1 MYVGN
6 CLNAGDFL
14 TVVPVGIPIRL
25 QYNENGN
32 LHKVFLGFEDR
43 NTEITSDVLEI
54 IIHNNIVPLKI
65 GILNGTTWVKGVLY
79 TSELCNNPGLLP
91 DCVQNELLT
100 KFKLNPSKF
109 SFHAGDADSLAT
121 PFHGVVAIRQWLSM
135 SGFKVL
141 PGYLVPTG
149 FDRQGFIDLID
160 TPQYPFQFPLIA
172 SYIISSNAEIKYV
185 STRMT
190 QFIVSRVVKYV
201 DDYGNIK
208 AKIYKKTDDESA
220 NFICVDYTEVVNY
233 NIQTNSLVILDSG
246 YQIIFTSSTDGK
258 IRDKRSNK
266 LECSY
271 CGKSFTIPEEG
282 IAQCPDIHCPSR
294 MLPCIT
300 RFLTV
305 ANLPVPTNE
314 VIRHW
319 IDNKEITCIPDLFT
333 LDLYKSVTVDMTI
346 AKVIKSL
353 VPITIILRDDIFTLF
368 ANKCS
373 NSLKSVEYYI
383 NHPNKISTDLD
394 ISHPD
399 VNKFI
404 NWLLDDYNLSDLS
417 TLLFSTEQIKI
428 VDNDKKF
435 DGAPIFRNK
444 LICITGKFI
453 HGDVSEITAIL
464 QSYSAKVTTE
474 FSNSVD
480 CIITG
485 STMEGINGVML
496 KNAQILGVPVFD
508 EVGFFNQYEIDSDL
522 KENLL

>member
-1 MYVGN
+1 
-6 CLNAGDFL
+6 
-14 TVVPVGIPIRL
+14 
-25 QYNENGN
+25 
-32 LHKVFLGFEDR
+32 
-43 NTEITSDVLEI
+43 
-54 IIHNNIVPLKI
+54 
-65 GILNGTTWVKGVLY
+65 
-79 TSELCNNPGLLP
+79 
-91 DCVQNELLT
+91 
-100 KFKLNPSKF
+100 
-109 SFHAGDADSLAT
+109 
-121 PFHGVVAIRQWLSM
+121 
-135 SGFKVL
+135 
-141 PGYLVPTG
+141 
-149 FDRQGFIDLID
+149 
-160 TPQYPFQFPLIA
+160 
-172 SYIISSNAEIKYV
+172 
-185 STRMT
+185 
-190 QFIVSRVVKYV
+190 
-201 DDYGNIK
+201 
-208 AKIYKKTDDESA
+208 
-220 NFICVDYTEVVNY
+220 
-233 NIQTNSLVILDSG
+233 
-246 YQIIFTSSTDGK
+246 
-258 IRDKRSNK
+258 
-266 LECSY
+266 
-271 CGKSFTIPEEG
+271 
-282 IAQCPDIHCPSR
+282 
-294 MLPCIT
+294 
-300 RFLTV
+300 
-305 ANLPVPTNE
+305 
-314 VIRHW
+314 
-319 IDNKEITCIPDLFT
+319 
-333 LDLYKSVTVDMTI
+333 MTI